1 MRFQGPGDAQGWL
14 EVGVEVR
21 RGGGR
26 TFSGGVHLSGGG
38 DQNDSPAGSLSGLWA
53 GLEPVME
60 QRSGLWKV
68 VQVLKLLI
76 PDPGGGA
83 IPADALDFSEVSG
96 SAENPWSGSDAVPRQ
111 QL

>member
-1 MRFQGPGDAQGWL
+1 
-14 EVGVEVR
+14 
-21 RGGGR
+21 
-26 TFSGGVHLSGGG
+26 
-38 DQNDSPAGSLSGLWA
+38 
-53 GLEPVME
+53 ME